1 MKRTSISDAKNGLSR
16 LIDSV
21 KAGNSILIVD
31 RGDPVARLQP
41 IGFSDLSAGQRIE
54 ALVRSGL
61 ANAPR
66 KPVDAKSF
74 AARKMARLSG
84 NASAVEMLIAD
95 REESR

>member
-1 MKRTSISDAKNGLSR
+1 MKQTSITDAKNGLSR

-41 IGFSDLSAGQRIE
+41 IEPSDLTADQRIE
-54 ALVRSGL
+54 ALVRAGL

-66 KPVDAKSF
+66 KTLDAKAF

-84 NASAVEMLIAD
+84 KASAVEMLIAD